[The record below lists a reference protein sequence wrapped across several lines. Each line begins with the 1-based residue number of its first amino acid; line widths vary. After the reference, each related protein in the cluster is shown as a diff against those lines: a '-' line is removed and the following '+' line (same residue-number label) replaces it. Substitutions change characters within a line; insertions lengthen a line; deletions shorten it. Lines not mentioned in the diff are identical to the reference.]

1 MIADTRQDTAGHIY
15 FDVFPL
21 HSPIKRRPAD
31 FSALGKCAYC
41 FPGTADVVMDKLV
54 VFHVIIVSYFIH

>member
-1 MIADTRQDTAGHIY
+1 MIADTRQDAAGHIY

-21 HSPIKRRPAD
+21 HSPIERCPAD
-31 FSALGKCAYC
+31 ASALGERTYS
-41 FPGTADVVMDKLV
+41 FPGAADIVMDKLV